1 MTFFETLEKYQRNR
15 SELLH
20 KSEDYSFFAENKNLL
35 TPIIMFRGLERP
47 KDEFDIIRAN
57 IIIRSLLNKKKLD
70 QLIVYAFKESKMK
83 TEEVA
88 SFIHEE
94 MTGMPYVKQ
103 ENIKAYVPIFSQ
115 SINEFYYEDF
125 GKLLAQ
131 PYSTLITSYFSSC
144 IDPFEV
150 YKFDLFDSLFTKLIT
165 IYRDD
170 KIMVALHYDFKTI
183 YIINNQGRLESKI
196 CLFDKFM
203 KRPNFTHIFDRIQ
216 PAVKA
221 YLANDKIGFIKSLL
235 ENELISMKLL
245 SKIDPSD
252 EEKVIKALE
261 AK

>member
-1 MTFFETLEKYQRNR
+1 MTFFEALEKYQRNR

-20 KSEDYSFFAENKNLL
+20 KSEDYSFFLENKSLL

-57 IIIRSLLNKKKLD
+57 IIIRSLLNKKRLD

-83 TEEVA
+83 TEEVE
-88 SFIHEE
+88 SFVHEE
-94 MTGMPYVKQ
+94 MVGLPYVKQ
-103 ENIKAYVPIFSQ
+103 ENTKAYVPIFSQ

-131 PYSTLITSYFSSC
+131 PYSTLIDSYFSSC

-165 IYRDD
+165 IYRDE
-170 KIMVALHYDFKTI
+170 KIMVAFHYDFKTI

-203 KRPNFTHIFDRIQ
+203 KRPNFTHIFERIQ

-221 YLANDKIGFIKSLL
+221 YLADDKIGFIKSLL
-235 ENELISMKLL
+235 ENELISKKLL
-245 SKIDPSD
+245 SKINPSD
-252 EEKVIKALE
+252 EEKVLKALE
-261 AK
+261 GK